1 MIVLQRRKF
10 YGFLWNCFRYIS
22 RIGYLLRMRLTKK
35 QKKNLL
41 FFIVPLFLFQLNELI
56 KGDVQVPVLGYLLRC
71 HFNDYLG
78 GISFAAYLN
87 FVLSLSNWTSFQLTK
102 IKHFLIAGLLCGIC
116 WEIITPFFIQSST
129 GDIWDFVAYILGML
143 TYWVCISKR
152 LCAMK

>member
-1 MIVLQRRKF
+1 
-10 YGFLWNCFRYIS
+10 
-22 RIGYLLRMRLTKK
+22 MRLTKK
-35 QKKNLL
+35 QKKDLL
-41 FFIVPLFLFQLNELI
+41 FFIVPLFLFQVNELI
-56 KGDVQVPVLGYLLRC
+56 KSDVQLPVLGYLLRC

-102 IKHFLIAGLLCGIC
+102 SKHFLIAGLLCGIC
-116 WEIITPFFIQSST
+116 WEIITPIFIQSST

-143 TYWVCISKR
+143 TYWVCITKR

>member
-1 MIVLQRRKF
+1 
-10 YGFLWNCFRYIS
+10 
-22 RIGYLLRMRLTKK
+22 MRLTKK
-35 QKKNLL
+35 QKKDLL
-41 FFIVPLFLFQLNELI
+41 FFIVPLFLFQVNELI
-56 KGDVQVPVLGYLLRC
+56 KSDVQVPVLGYLLRC

-102 IKHFLIAGLLCGIC
+102 SKHFLIAGLLCGIC
-116 WEIITPFFIQSST
+116 WEIITPIFIQSST

-143 TYWVCISKR
+143 TYWVCITKR